1 MQSCRKFN
9 ALFWVL
15 LLVLL
20 PVSFAACRSGGE
32 KNESTVPLST
42 AFPIS
47 ADTAVTV
54 PTSYE
59 IRSSLDINTY
69 IILNNENT
77 TINGGGASFENSV
90 LTISKG
96 GSYSLKGKLLNGRIV
111 VDTKEPG
118 ESVMLY
124 LNGVNIS
131 FSGGSPLYITKSV
144 REAKLILFEDSKN
157 EITDYSEA
165 PDESEDQTQSGF
177 PTAVCSRSDLTVAG
191 TGSLTIKAKHGRGIF
206 SSDNLCIENGNL
218 SIESADDAVC
228 GKNSLTVTGGSVNA
242 VCGGSGLRT
251 AASGLGKGL
260 LAVSGGSIR
269 VESKLDC
276 IQSSSGVT
284 VSGGSFDLTS
294 DGGSTERAGKKD
306 AHTNTE
312 GSLPNFKTPIGDQ
325 TSRPIDAEGS
335 NAVSAERVLTVSNG
349 EFAVNSR
356 ADAFSC
362 SGRLIITGGNFSVK
376 SDRTAFYSSS
386 SVTVSGGNIKTD
398 YCLDGIEAKL
408 ANISGGNIYINA
420 QDCSFGAD
428 MVVTQSGG
436 TVVSVS
442 EKPGAGGSGI
452 YTVTGGIVF
461 VSGELPAHGTTVS
474 GNAELS
480 SSTKAAA
487 NILLAVTDERGKSL
501 FCLMLP
507 RRCEGF
513 WFSSPELVR
522 GKSYNVYIGGINTG
536 AQKNGVYQ
544 GSSYTPGTLS
554 QTVTAK

>member
-9 ALFWVL
+9 ALFSAL
-15 LLVLL
+15 LLLLL
-20 PVSFAACRSGGE
+20 PVSLAACRSGGG
-32 KNESTVPLST
+32 KKKSTVPLST

-47 ADTAVTV
+47 ADTTVTV

-59 IRSSLDINTY
+59 MKSPLDIDTY

-77 TINGGGASFENSV
+77 TINGGGASFENST

-111 VDTKEPG
+111 VDAQKKG
-118 ESVMLY
+118 ESVLLY

-131 FSGGSPLYITKSV
+131 FSDGSPLYIAESV
-144 REAKLILFEDSKN
+144 GDTKLILFEDSKN

-165 PDESEDQTQSGF
+165 PEESDGQTQSGF
-177 PTAVCSRSDLTVAG
+177 PIAICGETDLTVAG

-206 SSDNLCIENGNL
+206 SSTNLCIESGNL
-218 SIESADDAVC
+218 SIESASDAVC
-228 GKNSLTVTGGSVNA
+228 GKNSLTVTGGSVNI

-251 AASGLGKGL
+251 VNSGLGKGSL
-260 LAVSGGSIR
+260 VVSGGSIR

-276 IQSSSGVT
+276 IQSSSGIT

-294 DGGSTERAGKKD
+294 DGGSTEKAGKK
-306 AHTNTE
+306 NTQANAE
-312 GSLPNFKTPIGDQ
+312 SSLPDLKAPIDDQ

-335 NAVSAERVLTVSNG
+335 NAVSAERTLTVSNG

-356 ADAFSC
+356 ADAFAC

-376 SDRTAFYSSS
+376 TDRTAFYSSS
-386 SVTVSGGNIKTD
+386 TVTVSGGDIKTD

-408 ANISGGNIYINA
+408 TNISGGNIYINA
-420 QDCSFGAD
+420 QACSFGAD

-442 EKPGAGGSGI
+442 AKPVSGGSGI
-452 YTVTGGIVF
+452 YTVTGGTVF
-461 VSGELPAHGTTVS
+461 ASGELSAQGTVAP

-480 SSTKAAA
+480 SSAKAAA